1 MYIVRAA
8 MSASILIHLCT
19 ALLAVAIGAII
30 LLRPKGTS
38 VHKTLGRSWVVLILV
53 VSISTIWIQDI
64 RDGRR
69 FSFIHLLSIWTVFAV
84 TMGFMAIRRGRIER
98 HRGWMVG
105 TFIGLVAAGP
115 LALFPGRKLSKILF
129 G

>member
-1 MYIVRAA
+1 
-8 MSASILIHLCT
+8 
-19 ALLAVAIGAII
+19 
-30 LLRPKGTS
+30 
-38 VHKTLGRSWVVLILV
+38 LILV